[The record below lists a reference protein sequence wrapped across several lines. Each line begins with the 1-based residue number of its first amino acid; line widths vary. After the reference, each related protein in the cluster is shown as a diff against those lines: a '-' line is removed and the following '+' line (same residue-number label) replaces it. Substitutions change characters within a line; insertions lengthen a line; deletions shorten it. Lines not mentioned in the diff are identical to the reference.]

1 MMKKSGLGRG
11 LEALISENNVS
22 EEEQEKSIK
31 TLSINLI
38 KANENQPRKY
48 FNNDK
53 ISKLAESIKEHGIIQ
68 PLVVMKKGEVY
79 IIVAGERRWRA
90 AKFLGLKELPVVIM
104 ELSNQE
110 LLEVSLIENI
120 QREDL
125 NPIEEAIAYKRL
137 LDDFKI
143 TQEELGKKIGKSRT
157 VITNCIRLL
166 NLDSRV
172 QSYLIDGVISEGHA
186 RVILSLDDL
195 DLQYNIA
202 QKVIDEGLSVRDT
215 EKLIK
220 SLEKLKKTI
229 NENISKKNNI
239 YFDDIKNK
247 LEILFGTKISVK
259 DKNNKGKIE
268 IEYYSSEDLERILEI
283 LNL

>member
-11 LEALISENNVS
+11 LGALISENNVS

-104 ELSNQE
+104 EL
-110 LLEVSLIENI
+110 
-120 QREDL
+120 
-125 NPIEEAIAYKRL
+125 Y
-137 LDDFKI
+137 
-143 TQEELGKKIGKSRT
+143 
-157 VITNCIRLL
+157 
-166 NLDSRV
+166 
-172 QSYLIDGVISEGHA
+172 
-186 RVILSLDDL
+186 
-195 DLQYNIA
+195 
-202 QKVIDEGLSVRDT
+202 
-215 EKLIK
+215 
-220 SLEKLKKTI
+220 
-229 NENISKKNNI
+229 
-239 YFDDIKNK
+239 
-247 LEILFGTKISVK
+247 
-259 DKNNKGKIE
+259 
-268 IEYYSSEDLERILEI
+268 
-283 LNL
+283 

>member
-1 MMKKSGLGRG
+1 ML
-11 LEALISENNVS
+11 LWNF
-22 EEEQEKSIK
+22 
-31 TLSINLI
+31 T
-38 KANENQPRKY
+38 
-48 FNNDK
+48 
-53 ISKLAESIKEHGIIQ
+53 
-68 PLVVMKKGEVY
+68 
-79 IIVAGERRWRA
+79 
-90 AKFLGLKELPVVIM
+90 
-104 ELSNQE
+104 NQE

-220 SLEKLKKTI
+220 SLEKVKK
-229 NENISKKNNI
+229 
-239 YFDDIKNK
+239 DNK
-247 LEILFGTKISVK
+247 
-259 DKNNKGKIE
+259 
-268 IEYYSSEDLERILEI
+268 
-283 LNL
+283 